1 MRSFAHIVNFLI
13 IIIEL
18 YNIQCGFTTFKALNQ
33 FMKYI
38 ILFLFFVTSL
48 NLLAQNGEIPEK
60 ILGTIISDNTGTP
73 LVGVNV
79 ININQVTGTT
89 TNTNGNFEIAVTQ
102 SDTLHITLLGYES
115 LRVRV
120 TNDWIK
126 NKKTTIQLTQKAI
139 ELNEVVVNKYYLTG
153 YLEIDSKLIPIK
165 EDFRYSISGL
175 GQGYEAGQFAPGAF
189 GKVLGSIFNPA
200 DMLYNF
206 FGKKPQQLKKL
217 RELRK
222 DDTVRT
228 LLETKYDRETI
239 SLLLGISQDEISD
252 VLSRCSY
259 SDAFIKSAND
269 LQVMDAISSC
279 YEQYKILKKK

>member
-1 MRSFAHIVNFLI
+1 
-13 IIIEL
+13 
-18 YNIQCGFTTFKALNQ
+18 
-33 FMKYI
+33 MKYF
-38 ILFLFFVTSL
+38 ILFLFLATSL
-48 NLLAQNGEIPEK
+48 KSVAQTTEAPTK
-60 ILGTIISDNTGTP
+60 IFGTIITDNTGTP
-73 LVGVNV
+73 LVGVNI

-89 TNTNGNFEIAVTQ
+89 TDSNGNFELPVTL
-102 SDTLHITLLGYES
+102 SDTIHVTLLGYES

-139 ELNEVVVNKYYLTG
+139 ELKEVVVNKYYLTG
-153 YLEIDSKLIPIK
+153 YLEIDSKLIPTK
-165 EDFRYSISGL
+165 EDYRYSISGL
-175 GQGYEAGQFAPGAF
+175 GQGYEAGQYAPEAF

-206 FGKKPQQLKKL
+206 FGKRPQQLKKL

-222 DDTVRT
+222 DDTVRN

-239 SLLLGISQDEISD
+239 SLLLGVSQDEIGEI
-252 VLSRCSY
+252 LNRCSY
-259 SDAFIKSAND
+259 SDAFIKTAND
-269 LQVMDAISSC
+269 LQIMDALSSC

>member
-1 MRSFAHIVNFLI
+1 
-13 IIIEL
+13 
-18 YNIQCGFTTFKALNQ
+18 
-33 FMKYI
+33 MKYI
-38 ILFLFFVTSL
+38 ILFLFFVISL
-48 NLLAQNGEIPEK
+48 KSAAQTAEVPQK

-73 LVGVNV
+73 LIDVNI

-89 TNTNGNFEIAVTQ
+89 TDGNGNFELAVTQ
-102 SDTLHITLLGYES
+102 NDTLHITLLGYES

-139 ELNEVVVNKYYLTG
+139 ELKEVVVNKYYLTG
-153 YLEIDSKLIPIK
+153 YLEIDAKLIPVK

-175 GQGYEAGQFAPGAF
+175 GQGYEAGQYSPGAF

-206 FGKKPQQLKKL
+206 FGKRPQQLKKL

-222 DDTVRT
+222 DDTVRK

-239 SLLLGISQDEISD
+239 TLLLGVSQDEIAEI
-252 VLSRCSY
+252 LNRCNY
-259 SDAFIKSAND
+259 SEAFTKSAND
-269 LQVMDAISSC
+269 LQVMDAISGC

>member
-1 MRSFAHIVNFLI
+1 
-13 IIIEL
+13 
-18 YNIQCGFTTFKALNQ
+18 
-33 FMKYI
+33 MKYF
-38 ILFLFFVTSL
+38 ILFLFLITSL
-48 NLLAQNGEIPEK
+48 NSVAQKAEAPIK
-60 ILGTIISDNTGTP
+60 ISGTIISDNTGVP
-73 LVGVNV
+73 LVGVNI

-89 TNTNGNFEIAVTQ
+89 TDSNGNFELPVTQ

-139 ELNEVVVNKYYLTG
+139 ELDEVVINKYYLTG
-153 YLEIDSKLIPIK
+153 YLEIDSKLIPTK
-165 EDFRYSISGL
+165 KDYRYSISGL
-175 GQGYEAGQFAPGAF
+175 GQGYEAGQYAPEAF

-206 FGKKPQQLKKL
+206 FGKRPQQLKKL

-222 DDTVRT
+222 DDTVRN

-239 SLLLGISQDEISD
+239 SLLLGVSQDEIGEI
-252 VLSRCSY
+252 LERCSY
-259 SDAFIKSAND
+259 SEAFVKTATD
-269 LQVMDAISSC
+269 LQIMDAISSC

>member
-1 MRSFAHIVNFLI
+1 
-13 IIIEL
+13 
-18 YNIQCGFTTFKALNQ
+18 
-33 FMKYI
+33 MKYFV
-38 ILFLFFVTSL
+38 LFIFLVTSL
-48 NLLAQNGEIPEK
+48 NTVAQTTEVPTK
-60 ILGTIISDNTGTP
+60 ISGTIISDNTGTP
-73 LVGVNV
+73 LAGVNI

-89 TNTNGNFEIAVTQ
+89 TDNNGNFELPVTQ

-139 ELNEVVVNKYYLTG
+139 DLNEVVISPYYLTG

-165 EDFRYSISGL
+165 EDFRYNISGL
-175 GQGYEAGQFAPGAF
+175 GQGYEAGQYAPEAF

-206 FGKKPQQLKKL
+206 FGKRPQQLKKL
-217 RELRK
+217 REMRK
-222 DDTVRT
+222 DDTVRN

-239 SLLLGISQDEISD
+239 SLLLGVPKDEISEI
-252 VLSRCSY
+252 LNRCSY
-259 SDAFIKSAND
+259 SEAFIKTAND
-269 LQVMDAISSC
+269 LQIMDAISGC

>member
-1 MRSFAHIVNFLI
+1 
-13 IIIEL
+13 
-18 YNIQCGFTTFKALNQ
+18 
-33 FMKYI
+33 MKYF
-38 ILFLFFVTSL
+38 ILFLFFAISL
-48 NLLAQNGEIPEK
+48 NSVAQTTEAPTK
-60 ILGTIISDNTGTP
+60 ISGTIISDNTGTP
-73 LVGVNV
+73 LAGVNI

-89 TNTNGNFEIAVTQ
+89 TDNKGNFELAVTQ
-102 SDTLHITLLGYES
+102 SDTLHITLLGFES

-120 TNDWIK
+120 TNDWVK

-139 ELNEVVVNKYYLTG
+139 PLHEVVISPYYLTG

-175 GQGYEAGQFAPGAF
+175 GQGYEAGRYAPEAF

-206 FGKKPQQLKKL
+206 FGKRPNQLKKL
-217 RELRK
+217 REMRK
-222 DDTVRT
+222 DDTVRK
-228 LLETKYDRETI
+228 LMETRYDRETI
-239 SLLLGISQDEISD
+239 SLLLGISQDEIAE
-252 VLSRCSY
+252 VLNRCSY

-269 LQVMDAISSC
+269 LQIMDAISGC